1 MTPRTRRRDRRALWV
16 ACLLPWILPLAA
28 MCSAPRADAVVLRT
42 LITTTVVW
50 TGDARCITIWLPVGG
65 DQAEPVNACS
75 NQKMW
80 TASYL
85 APQVGEWIGVDPDI
99 SGAETLSCMVST
111 SDGGLVTDFAVRG
124 DGHNVTCLVRW
135 AG

>member
-1 MTPRTRRRDRRALWV
+1 MRPRDRRALWL
-16 ACLLPWILPLAA
+16 AMLLPWILPLAA
-28 MCSAPRADAVVLRT
+28 MCSAHRADAMVLRQ

-50 TGDARCITIWLPVGG
+50 TGDARCITIWVPVGEE
-65 DQAEPVNACS
+65 AAPINACS
-75 NQKMW
+75 NQMMW

-85 APQVGEWIGVDPDI
+85 APDLGAWVGVDPDI
-99 SGAETLSCMVST
+99 SGAETMSCMVST
-111 SDGGLVTDFAVRG
+111 SNGDLVTDFAVRG